1 MIDIRGLRIGYG
13 NSPVLDGLDWH
24 VARGEVVG
32 LVGRNAAGKTTLLE
46 AALGLREVD
55 AGQLVVL
62 GENPLRFSDAA
73 RARIGYVPQRG
84 DLFEWMT
91 ASQLLR
97 YFRSFY
103 PRWNGALV
111 DSLMRRWEIPA
122 DQLIGK
128 LSGGQQQRLSII
140 RALAH
145 QPDLLLLDEPV
156 SALDPAARR
165 DFIREIVAHVASQGT
180 TIVFSTHQFADLE
193 RVALQVAFLQSGRI
207 ALQAGLDELLE
218 TTRRLTGNVTEL
230 CAAARSRGWEVLAST
245 AREGA
250 QGHVIARGDFTGDDG
265 EGRMSLED
273 LFVEITR

>member
-1 MIDIRGLRIGYG
+1 MIDIQGLRIAFGK
-13 NSPVLDGLDWH
+13 SPVLDGLDWQ
-24 VARGEVVG
+24 VQRGTVVG
-32 LVGRNAAGKTTLLE
+32 LVGRNAAGKTTLIE
-46 AALGLREVD
+46 ATLGLRDTD
-55 AGQLVVL
+55 AGRISVL
-62 GENPLRFSDAA
+62 GENPLHFSDAA
-73 RARIGYVPQRG
+73 RARIGYVPQRS

-91 ASQLLR
+91 PSQLLR

-103 PRWNGALV
+103 PRWDGELV
-111 DSLMRRWEIPA
+111 EQLLRRWDIPE

-145 QPDLLLLDEPV
+145 RPDLLLLDEPV

-165 DFIREIVAHVASQGT
+165 DFIREIVSHVASQGT

-207 ALQAGLDELLE
+207 LLQAGLDDLLE
-218 TTRRLTGNVTEL
+218 STRKLSGDLTQLQAT
-230 CAAARSRGWEVLAST
+230 ARSRGWEVLAST
-245 AREGA
+245 EGSNR
-250 QGHVIARGDFTGDDG
+250 QGHIVARGEFATDEDAA
-265 EGRMSLED
+265 RMSLED